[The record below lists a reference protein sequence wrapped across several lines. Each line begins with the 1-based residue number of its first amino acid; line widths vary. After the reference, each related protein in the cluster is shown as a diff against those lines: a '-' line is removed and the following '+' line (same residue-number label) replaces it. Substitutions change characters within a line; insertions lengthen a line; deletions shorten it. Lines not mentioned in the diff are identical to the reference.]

1 MKKHGSEISV
11 FMAHS
16 QISELIIYLDLTSSG
31 VTVEQ
36 DMVELRAVT
45 PN

>member
-1 MKKHGSEISV
+1 
-11 FMAHS
+11 MAHS

-31 VTVEQ
+31 VTAEQ

-45 PN
+45 PDLKNIWLLKTMR